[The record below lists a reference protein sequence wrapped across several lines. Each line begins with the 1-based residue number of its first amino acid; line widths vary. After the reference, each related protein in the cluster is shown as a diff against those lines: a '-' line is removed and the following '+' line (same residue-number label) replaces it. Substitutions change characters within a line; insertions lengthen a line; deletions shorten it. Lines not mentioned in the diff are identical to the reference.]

1 MITKQYLQVVAER
14 QKMLSSILKNK
25 FLFYPCFVNKGP
37 AERSQLFNTTYCNI
51 ALGNLLNLLET
62 CLQDVGLCNKMAKS
76 VRHIVC
82 DNRIVAI
89 IRSVE
94 MLRAFERAYKWC

>member
-25 FLFYPCFVNKGP
+25 FWFYPCFVNKGP

-51 ALGNLLNLLET
+51 ALGNLRNLFAR
-62 CLQDVGLCNKMAKS
+62 CWIVQQDGQKCATYC
-76 VRHIVC
+76 VR
-82 DNRIVAI
+82 
-89 IRSVE
+89 
-94 MLRAFERAYKWC
+94 